1 MRLSNN
7 IAKSTKNTLSIKI
20 YLPGYHNKN
29 KSIKKKTQQSFNYIN
44 NQRESKDNIKID
56 INRSLDI
63 KQKKFYSISS
73 RDNNN
78 RKINPK
84 NKNININ
91 IDLCPKK
98 KNQSLKKF
106 ENNSVI
112 VPEYKIKLDDIK
124 SRIYKLLNI
133 YSLIALKSVNNSND
147 ISKIKDINENDKI

>member
-1 MRLSNN
+1 M
-7 IAKSTKNTLSIKI
+7 
-20 YLPGYHNKN
+20 
-29 KSIKKKTQQSFNYIN
+29 
-44 NQRESKDNIKID
+44 
-56 INRSLDI
+56 DI

-78 RKINPK
+78 RKRQENKINPK

-133 YSLIALKSVNNSND
+133 YSLIALKSINNSND
-147 ISKIKDINENDKI
+147 ISKVKDINENDKI